1 MGLFRKL
8 FGKKEKPPIV
18 RLTGNGDYELD
29 AVGESNYQKALLKII
44 GGKTEEGHHMEVEA
58 ILIQDDCNPY
68 DNKAIAVSIE
78 GEIVGY
84 LSREHAR
91 QFRKLMA
98 EAGGARSPAVCDALI
113 VGGWNRGGG
122 DEGHFGV
129 RLDLPME

>member
-1 MGLFRKL
+1 
-8 FGKKEKPPIV
+8 
-18 RLTGNGDYELD
+18 
-29 AVGESNYQKALLKII
+29 
-44 GGKTEEGHHMEVEA
+44 MEVEA
-58 ILIQDDCNPY
+58 ILIHDDRNPY
-68 DNKAIAVSIE
+68 DNKAIAVSVE

-98 EAGGARSPAVCDALI
+98 EAGGAGRPAVCDALI

-122 DEGHFGV
+122 DEGHYGV